1 MSATDTPLKKPLPP
15 LTRADLEHVEEA
27 LGDLQIKVTKAQ
39 DDGSVPPA
47 MFGATGP
54 MSVPSLPS
62 KVSLCS

>member
-1 MSATDTPLKKPLPP
+1 MSAADTPLTSPSPP

-27 LGDLQIKVTKAQ
+27 LGDLQIKVTDAA

-54 MSVPSLPS
+54 MSAV
-62 KVSLCS
+62 